1 MERIYDCSLD
11 TDLLTGMR
19 LAKVSLGRSELVVL
33 PTDTVYGIGCDAFS
47 AKGVAALLA
56 AKGRGRQSPP
66 PVLVGSIAAM
76 NALAEYVPAV
86 AQKLADTF
94 WPGALTLIL
103 RAQPSLSWD
112 LGETK
117 GTVALRMPDHKI
129 ALALLQE
136 VGPMAVSSANLTG
149 EPAATTCQQ
158 AEAYLGK
165 SVQVYLDGGPSP
177 KGEASTIL
185 DLTSINESY
194 DDEGNITVSGK
205 IRVVRAGALSTDKI
219 RSIAGD
225 LLEGADEV
233 SS

>member
-1 MERIYDCSLD
+1 MATRIYDCSLD

-47 AKGVAALLA
+47 AKGVGALLA
-56 AKGRGRQSPP
+56 AKGRGPQSPP
-66 PVLVGSIAAM
+66 PVLIPNLATL
-76 NALAEYVPAV
+76 NALAEDIPDV
-86 AQKLADTF
+86 ATRLAKTF
-94 WPGALTLIL
+94 WPGALTMIL
-103 RAQPSLSWD
+103 RAQPSLTWD

-129 ALALLQE
+129 ALALLEE

-158 AEAYLGK
+158 AEGYLGA
-165 SVQVYLDGGPSP
+165 SVQVYLDGGNSP

-185 DLTSINESY
+185 DLT
-194 DDEGNITVSGK
+194 DVSDRYVDGKLETTGK
-205 IRVVRAGALSTDKI
+205 IRLVRAGALSADKI
-219 RSIAGD
+219 RTIAGD
-225 LLEGADEV
+225 LLEDLAG
-233 SS
+233 

>member
-1 MERIYDCSLD
+1 MERIYDCSVD

-76 NALAEYVPAV
+76 KALAEYVPAV

-94 WPGALTLIL
+94 WPGALTMIL
-103 RAQPSLSWD
+103 RAQPSLTWD

-177 KGEASTIL
+177 KGEASTII
-185 DLTSINESY
+185 DLTSITESY
-194 DDEGNITVSGK
+194 DDEGNITVEGK
-205 IRVVRAGALSTDKI
+205 IRIVRAGALSAEKI
-219 RSIAGD
+219 RTVAGD
-225 LLEGADEV
+225 LLETETAAN
-233 SS
+233 